1 MSLFYPCYRFRRI
14 WEITPEWFADHQISV
29 VLLDVDNTLTTHDNP
44 EVPCEARQWIAQIQ
58 KAGIKLLVLSNNRPE
73 RVEPFAS
80 QLGLGCIANAAK
92 PLTGSVR
99 RASERLGVQRQGMAI
114 VGDQI
119 FTDVLCGNL
128 AGIVSILVEPIELEP
143 FLFFKL
149 KRAAE
154 RAVLRGDRR
163 KES

>member
-14 WEITPEWFADHQISV
+14 WEIAPEWFTVHQISV

-44 EVPCEARQWIAQIQ
+44 EVPDEARRWIAQMQ
-58 KAGIKLLVLSNNRPE
+58 KAGIKLLILSNNRPK
-73 RVEPFAS
+73 RVEPFARK
-80 QLGLGCIANAAK
+80 LGLGCIANAAK
-92 PLTGSVR
+92 PLISGYE
-99 RASERLGVQRQGMAI
+99 RAMELMGTHKGNTLF

-119 FTDVLCGNL
+119 FTDILCGNL
-128 AGIVSILVEPIELEP
+128 AGIVSILVEPMELER

-154 RAVLRGDRR
+154 RVVLRRDRR
-163 KES
+163 KEL

>member
-1 MSLFYPCYRFRRI
+1 MSLFYPCYRFHRV
-14 WEITPEWFADHQISV
+14 WEISPEWFAAQGILV
-29 VLLDVDNTLTTHDNP
+29 ALLDVDNTLTTHDNP
-44 EVPCEARQWIAQIQ
+44 EVPHEVRRWIAQMQ

-73 RVEPFAS
+73 RVEPFAR

-92 PLTGSVR
+92 PLTGGVR
-99 RASERLGVQRQGMAI
+99 RAQERLGVQRRGMAI
-114 VGDQI
+114 IGDQL

-149 KRAAE
+149 KRAVE
-154 RAVLRGDRR
+154 RVLLRGDRR
-163 KES
+163 KEP